1 MRPLTS
7 DEIICL
13 CGLASVL
20 AVAIYAH
27 WQDQKRKRA
36 DALQRELED
45 LYAAIEQDDRRM
57 DELARKMLAEVD
69 LEELA
74 KRPGSWPL

>member
-1 MRPLTS
+1 MRPLTP

-36 DALQRELED
+36 DALRRELEQ

-57 DELARKMLAEVD
+57 DELARKMID
-69 LEELA
+69 GLEREMLA